1 MTFKTAKVKLLKAYP
16 NFGRSH
22 NSSKHRKI
30 LCFINLMLRKGE
42 YFFKLDKIKNN
53 RKVIL

>member
-16 NFGRSH
+16 NLGRSH

-30 LCFINLMLRKGE
+30 LCFINLMLRKRE